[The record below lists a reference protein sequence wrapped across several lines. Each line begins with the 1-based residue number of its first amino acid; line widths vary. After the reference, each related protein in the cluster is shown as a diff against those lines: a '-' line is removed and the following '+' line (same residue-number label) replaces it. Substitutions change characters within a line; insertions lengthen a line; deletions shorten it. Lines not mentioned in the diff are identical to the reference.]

1 MPAKAAINSIPYG
14 KKGLIPAKC
23 TQFEKDMLEKIGED
37 EIKDYS
43 RDLLEMH
50 EAIDTRRKE
59 ERKDEKHQLEF
70 DEVKRYLTLKIRDKE
85 QKLKFYQNKLKETR
99 KEREDLITK
108 LQAEQDQL
116 KQSHD
121 LELTQLSNTLKAN
134 KQRRDAL
141 ATVAAMEIQLKREI
155 EEAEQTLK
163 REKAQQSQQ
172 TSQALAEFY
181 MLHVRQQ
188 KELKDGVEREKAK
201 NRGMTSENLERTVIE
216 MMKDIDSEIKKY
228 SNMVME
234 ARDIA
239 DANSKLIKLTKQKYM
254 ERDLLQQESDETIK
268 KINKNDQMI
277 RNLVEEL
284 KKYDQRLTGG
294 IIEEQSE
301 IKPEEESTQNSESI
315 EKVESSEKVEN
326 LEKEES
332 TEKVEIDRETVLNNF
347 FENSVNV
354 LCNSV
359 VEILG
364 VFDEQHADEYR
375 SFHEVFDTFEGRKKE
390 LRFLMSKLGNLTFQI
405 DESYM
410 FPPAGLDDVEGADEE
425 ITAKKIVEPQR
436 KAIAEFAEPIAD
448 DELPDL
454 ISTQFFQ

>member
-1 MPAKAAINSIPYG
+1 MPAKPVNSIPYG
-14 KKGLIPAKC
+14 KTGIIPATC
-23 TQFEKDMLEKIGED
+23 VAFEKNKLEKIGEK
-37 EIKDYS
+37 EISDYS
-43 RDLLEMH
+43 RELVELHNAIDARRDEEQKDEMH
-50 EAIDTRRKE
+50 
-59 ERKDEKHQLEF
+59 QLDF
-70 DEVKRYLTLKIRDKE
+70 DEVRRYLTLKIRDKE
-85 QKLKFYQNKLKETR
+85 QKIKFYQNKLKETR
-99 KEREDLITK
+99 KEREDLITR

-116 KQSHD
+116 KQTHE

-172 TSQALAEFY
+172 TSQAIAEFY

-188 KELKDGVEREKAK
+188 KELKEGVEREKAK

-216 MMKDIDSEIKKY
+216 MMKDIDSEIKKF
-228 SNMVME
+228 SAMVME
-234 ARDIA
+234 NRDIA
-239 DANSKLIKLTKQKYM
+239 DINSKLMKQTKQRYM
-254 ERDLLQQESDETIK
+254 ERDLLQQESDQTVK

-277 RNLVEEL
+277 RKLVEEL
-284 KKYDQRLTGG
+284 KKYDQRLTCG
-294 IIEEQSE
+294 IIEEKDES
-301 IKPEEESTQNSESI
+301 KNEEENLNSEPT
-315 EKVESSEKVEN
+315 EKVESTEN
-326 LEKEES
+326 
-332 TEKVEIDRETVLNNF
+332 TENTEDTENVEIDRETILNNF
-347 FENSVNV
+347 FETSVNV
-354 LCNSV
+354 LCDSV

-364 VFDEQHADEYR
+364 VFDQQHASEYK
-375 SFHEVFDTFEGRKKE
+375 SFHEVFDSFEGRKKE
-390 LRFLMSKLGNLTFQI
+390 LRFLMSKLGNLTFHI

-410 FPPAGLDDVEGADEE
+410 FPPAGLDEVEGADEE
-425 ITAKKIVEPQR
+425 ITARKIVEPQR